1 MSFSEDPATK
11 AVRAS
16 LESDSQYGAV
26 VPPLHLSSNYTF
38 AGFGQKRQYDYCR
51 SGNPTRDAL
60 AGALTTLEG
69 GAGAVITSSGM
80 AALTLLTHLL
90 RPGELLVA
98 PHDCYGGTYRLF
110 ESLSAKGHFD
120 VLFVDQSDAATLRQA
135 FARKP
140 KLILV
145 ETPSNPLLRIV
156 DIKSVVDAARACGAL
171 VAVDNT
177 FLSPALQQ
185 PISLGADIVVHSTTK
200 YLNGHSDVVGGAVV
214 AASGDIAETLD
225 WWANCLGITGA
236 PFDSYLTLRG
246 VRTLFARMEQHE
258 KNAKLLA
265 AALDEHE
272 FVSRVYYPGLSGHA
286 GHEVACRQQQGFG
299 GMLSFEIYGGEAA
312 VRSFL
317 ESLRHFSLAE
327 SLGGIES
334 LVCHPASMTHAPVSA
349 DALAAAGIGQNLIRL
364 SVGLESGADLVNDVV
379 AALEEARSAIQDSSV
394 SLMISSGSA
403 DGKGL
408 GCGGVGSLF
417 RSKSTSS
424 SVTS

>member
-1 MSFSEDPATK
+1 MSFSENPATI

-16 LESDSQYGAV
+16 LESDSQHGAV

-60 AGALTTLEG
+60 ADALTRLEG
-69 GAGAVITSSGM
+69 GAAAVITSSGM
-80 AALTLLTHLL
+80 AALTLLTQLL
-90 RPGELLVA
+90 KPGELLIA

-110 ESLSAKGHFD
+110 ESLSAKGHFE
-120 VLFVDQSDAATLRQA
+120 VLFIDQTDAAELRQA
-135 FARKP
+135 FARRP
-140 KLILV
+140 QLILV

-156 DIKSVVDAARACGAL
+156 DIESVVAAARACGTL

-200 YLNGHSDVVGGAVV
+200 YLNGHSDVIGGAVV
-214 AASGDIAETLD
+214 AASDELAETLA

-258 KNAKLLA
+258 KNANLLA
-265 AALDEHE
+265 NVLDEHE
-272 FVSRVYYPGLSGHA
+272 LVSRVYYPGLSTHA
-286 GHEVACRQQQGFG
+286 GHAIACRQQQGFG
-299 GMLSFEIYGGEAA
+299 GMLSFEICGGEPA
-312 VRSFL
+312 VRAFL
-317 ESLRHFSLAE
+317 ENLKHFSLAE

-334 LVCHPASMTHAPVSA
+334 LVCHPASMTHAPMSEQ
-349 DALAAAGIGQNLIRL
+349 ALTAAGIGQNLIRL
-364 SVGLESGADLVNDVV
+364 SVGIESGTDLVDDVV
-379 AALEEARSAIQDSSV
+379 AALQEARRAIQIPQAA
-394 SLMISSGSA
+394 LA
-403 DGKGL
+403 
-408 GCGGVGSLF
+408 
-417 RSKSTSS
+417 
-424 SVTS
+424 